1 MKTLELELQL
11 QEVDFGQENTNEK
24 ELETYL
30 YWLRNAYSW
39 QQTLVTDT
47 KKKTSEESREFLDEL
62 DELKT
67 EYYH

>member
-1 MKTLELELQL
+1 MKNLEQQL
-11 QEVDFGQENTNEK
+11 QEVDFGQEKPGER

-39 QQTLVTDT
+39 QQTVANVE
-47 KKKTSEESREFLDEL
+47 KEVEEDSCMILDEI
-62 DELKT
+62 KT

>member
-1 MKTLELELQL
+1 MKNLELQL
-11 QEVDFGQENTNEK
+11 QEVDFSQEETSQR

-39 QQTLVTDT
+39 QQTVTNA
-47 KKKTSEESREFLDEL
+47 KKEMAEGNLKNLDKL